1 MNSTYETVG
10 KAPNTGAFTRK
21 PDANNKAVSRKESY
35 YLGIYQARLLYAN
48 VWCLK
53 VENEEFL

>member
-1 MNSTYETVG
+1 MKSTHKTVG
-10 KAPNTGAFTRK
+10 RAQNTGAFTRK
-21 PDANNKAVSRKESY
+21 PDVKKNVVSRKAPY

-48 VWCLK
+48 GRCLK